1 VRNLPI
7 LGREKDPFP
16 TNPRK
21 DFKSFMGRVGGGKV
35 PPSIERRRP
44 LAKSAR
50 GDGRGG
56 HSEGFSPRN
65 LRR

>member
-21 DFKSFMGRVGGGKV
+21 DFKSFMGKVGGG
-35 PPSIERRRP
+35 EF
-44 LAKSAR
+44 LLL
-50 GDGRGG
+50 
-56 HSEGFSPRN
+56 H
-65 LRR
+65 